1 MTQSKMVKHQ
11 THKANKYSQETFHS
25 RKSTIVT
32 RRYFLH
38 HLEHFSIDLTILN
51 FILVK
56 HLLQYCSNSL

>member
-25 RKSTIVT
+25 RKSTQSNTIVT

-51 FILVK
+51 FI
-56 HLLQYCSNSL
+56 